1 MPCMIPSPV
10 PMRQVRLTD
19 AFWLRESRLV
29 REAVLPYQWEALN
42 DRVPD
47 APPGWWM
54 HNMRAAARAIAAKK
68 AGGVF
73 QPVNRK
79 PSFQTLPKE
88 GQKPEPDAFYGFLFQ
103 DSDGYKWLEAVS
115 YQLMLQ
121 PDDALRQT
129 AQQAIDAIQAAQEED
144 GYLDTYYTLN
154 GREGAFTNLRDN
166 HELYCFGHLAE
177 AAVAWHQATGQDD
190 LLQVACR
197 FAACIDAQ
205 FGPGKRR
212 GCPGHEIAEM
222 ALYRLWAE
230 TGDERWHRLA
240 DFFLD
245 VRGTAPS
252 TFAEEENRRR
262 AAEGQALVS
271 TDPASYKYHQ
281 AYAPVRQM
289 YLCAGM
295 ADAAL
300 HNNDADMR
308 AACEALWRS
317 VVREKMYIT
326 GGVGGTHVGEA
337 FSRPYDLPSDSAY
350 AETCAS
356 IGLVFFASRMLR
368 LQPKSEYADVME
380 LALYNGALSGMSL
393 DGTRFFYVNPLEVL
407 PEACE
412 KDENKRHVKPERQKW
427 FGCACCPPNLARLVA
442 SVGQYAMTAN
452 EGVLYI
458 HLYVGAEMDVC
469 LHGQPLSLRLD
480 AGLPWRGDIRL
491 TVLSG
496 GARGT
501 IALRVPGWCPAYRL
515 AVNGAPAETPATDGY
530 LLLSRDW
537 QAGDEVTLDFD
548 LPVTRLAAHP
558 RVREDIGRVAVTRG
572 PLVYCLEEA
581 DNGKDLHLLRLPR
594 SAAFRV
600 RWEPGLLGGVN
611 VLSAEG
617 LRESAAWPADALYAP
632 AGAADQK
639 PQALVFVP
647 YYAWANRGAG
657 EMAVWVREA

>member
-1 MPCMIPSPV
+1 MDDRLFTSPL
-10 PMRQVRLTD
+10 PLRSVRITD
-19 AFWLRESRLV
+19 GFWGGYQRR
-29 REAVLPYQWEALN
+29 VLDKVIPYQWEALN
-42 DRVPD
+42 DRVPGAD
-47 APPGWWM
+47 KSGCIR
-54 HNMRAAARAIAAKK
+54 NFEIAAGC
-68 AGGVF
+68 A
-73 QPVNRK
+73 
-79 PSFQTLPKE
+79 E
-88 GQKPEPDAFYGFLFQ
+88 GEHFGWVFQ
-103 DSDGYKWLEAVS
+103 DSDLAKWLEAVA
-115 YQLMLQ
+115 YALTLR
-121 PDDALRQT
+121 PDPTLEKTADDAIALVCA
-129 AQQAIDAIQAAQEED
+129 AQQPD
-144 GYLDTYYTLN
+144 GYLDTYYIIN
-154 GREGAFTNLRDN
+154 GLDKRFTNLMDA
-166 HELYCFGHLAE
+166 HELYCFGHMTE
-177 AAVAWHQATGQDD
+177 AAVAYYQATGKDA
-190 LLQVACR
+190 LLRAMCR
-197 FAACIDAQ
+197 YADCIDRCI
-205 FGPGKRR
+205 GPEEGKLH
-212 GCPGHEIAEM
+212 GYPGHEVAEM
-222 ALYRLWAE
+222 ALVRLYGVTKDEKHLRLAKYFIDQRGQEPLYFDAERRLHGNRFYWENSHLRFQYYQAGRPVRAQKDAEGHAVRAAYLMSGVADVARE
-230 TGDERWHRLA
+230 TGDETLYE
-240 DFFLD
+240 
-245 VRGTAPS
+245 TA
-252 TFAEEENRRR
+252 
-262 AAEGQALVS
+262 
-271 TDPASYKYHQ
+271 
-281 AYAPVRQM
+281 
-289 YLCAGM
+289 
-295 ADAAL
+295 
-300 HNNDADMR
+300 
-308 AACEALWRS
+308 EALWQS
-317 VVREKMYIT
+317 VTRRRMYIT
-326 GGVGGTHVGEA
+326 GAIGSSHSGES
-337 FSRPYDLPSDSAY
+337 FTFDYDLPNDTVY
-350 AETCAS
+350 GETCAA
-356 IGLVFFASRMLR
+356 IGLVFFARRMLQIR
-368 LQPKSEYADVME
+368 PRAEYADVLE
-380 LALYNGALSGMSL
+380 RALYNGVISGMSL

-412 KDENKRHVKPERQKW
+412 KDENKRHVRPERQKW

-452 EGVLYI
+452 EGTLYI
-458 HLYVGAEMDVC
+458 HLYVGTETDVC
-469 LHGQPLSLRLD
+469 LNGQPLSLRLD

-515 AVNGAPAETPATDGY
+515 AVNGAPAETPAADGY